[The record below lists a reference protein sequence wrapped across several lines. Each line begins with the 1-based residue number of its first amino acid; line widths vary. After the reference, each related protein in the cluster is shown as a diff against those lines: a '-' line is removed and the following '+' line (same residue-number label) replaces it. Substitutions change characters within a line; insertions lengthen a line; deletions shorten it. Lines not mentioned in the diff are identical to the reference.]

1 MANISFHHK
10 GEFSMHITITGKLG
24 SGKSTVAKK
33 LVEQYGFEIFSTGA
47 ILRAAAAERGMDV
60 LELNKEL
67 SAKLD
72 SDRSMD
78 DLIDNTTIRV
88 AAERKDDKL
97 IFDSRMAWHFVPDSF
112 KVFVT
117 VAPCVAAER
126 VMKDP
131 RPGEPAEDVDELCA
145 ELVER
150 SKVEQARFQA
160 LYGVDYYDYNN
171 YNLVVDS
178 SNRTPDEI
186 VSIIWEGF
194 NAYMADPAGFGH
206 KELL

>member
-1 MANISFHHK
+1 
-10 GEFSMHITITGKLG
+10 MHITITGKLG

-150 SKVEQARFQA
+150 SKVEQARFLY
-160 LYGVDYYDYNN
+160 LYGVDYYDYKNFD
-171 YNLVVDS
+171 LVVDS
-178 SNRTPDEI
+178 SHRTPDE
-186 VSIIWEGF
+186 VTALVWEYC
-194 NAYMADPAGFGH
+194 NLYMKDPEGYVH
-206 KELL
+206 TELL

>member
-1 MANISFHHK
+1 
-10 GEFSMHITITGKLG
+10 MHITITGKLG

-33 LVEQYGFEIFSTGA
+33 LVERYGFEIFSTGA
-47 ILRAAAAERGMDV
+47 ILRAAAAERGMDL

-67 SAKLD
+67 NSKLD

-117 VAPCVAAER
+117 VEPRVAAER

-150 SKVEQARFQA
+150 SKVEQSRFMQ

-171 YNLVVDS
+171 FNLVVDS
-178 SNRTPDEI
+178 SRRTPDEI
-186 VSIIWEGF
+186 VTLIWEGF
-194 NAYMADPAGFGH
+194 NAYMQDPAGYGH
-206 KELL
+206 KEIL

>member
-1 MANISFHHK
+1 
-10 GEFSMHITITGKLG
+10 MHITITGKLG

-33 LVEQYGFEIFSTGA
+33 LVELYGFEIFSTGA

-117 VAPCVAAER
+117 VAPRVAAER

-131 RPGEPAEDVDELCA
+131 RPGEPAEDIDELCA

-194 NAYMADPAGFGH
+194 NAYMADPAGYGH

>member
-1 MANISFHHK
+1 
-10 GEFSMHITITGKLG
+10 MHITITGKLG

-33 LVEQYGFEIFSTGA
+33 LVELYGFEIFSTGA

-88 AAERKDDKL
+88 ASERKDDKL
-97 IFDSRMAWHFVPDSF
+97 IFDSRMAWHFVPGSF

-117 VAPCVAAER
+117 VDPRVAAER

-131 RPGEPAEDVDELCA
+131 RPGEPAEDIDELCA
-145 ELVER
+145 ELIER
-150 SKVEQARFQA
+150 SKVEQSRFQT

-178 SNRTPDEI
+178 SRRTPDEI
-186 VSIIWEGF
+186 VALIWEGF
-194 NAYMADPAGFGH
+194 NAYMADPAGYGH
-206 KELL
+206 KEML

>member
-1 MANISFHHK
+1 
-10 GEFSMHITITGKLG
+10 MHITITGKLG

-33 LVEQYGFEIFSTGA
+33 LVERYGFEIFSTGA
-47 ILRAAAAERGMDV
+47 ILRAAAAERGMDL

-67 SAKLD
+67 NSKLD

-88 AAERKDDKL
+88 AAERKNDKL
-97 IFDSRMAWHFVPDSF
+97 IFDSRMAWHFVPGAF

-117 VAPCVAAER
+117 VDPRVAAER

-150 SKVEQARFQA
+150 SKVEQARFQY
-160 LYGVDYYDYNN
+160 LYGVDYYDYKNFD
-171 YNLVVDS
+171 LVVDS
-178 SNRTPDEI
+178 SNRTPDEVMAI
-186 VSIIWEGF
+186 VWEHF
-194 NAYMADPAGFGH
+194 NAFLLDPAGYEH
-206 KELL
+206 PELL

>member
-1 MANISFHHK
+1 
-10 GEFSMHITITGKLG
+10 MHITITGKLG

-33 LVEQYGFEIFSTGA
+33 LVELYGFEIFSTGA

-117 VAPCVAAER
+117 VEPRVAAER

-131 RPGEPAEDVDELCA
+131 RPGEPAEDIDELCA

-150 SKVEQARFQA
+150 SKVEQSRFMQ

-171 YNLVVDS
+171 FNLVVDS
-178 SNRTPDEI
+178 SRRTPDEI
-186 VSIIWEGF
+186 VALIWEGF
-194 NAYMADPAGFGH
+194 NEYIQDPAGYGP

>member
-1 MANISFHHK
+1 
-10 GEFSMHITITGKLG
+10 MHITITGKLG

-33 LVEQYGFEIFSTGA
+33 LVEQFGFEIFSTGA

-186 VSIIWEGF
+186 VAIIWEGF

>member
-1 MANISFHHK
+1 
-10 GEFSMHITITGKLG
+10 MHITITGKLG

-33 LVEQYGFEIFSTGA
+33 LVELYGFEIFSTGA

-117 VAPCVAAER
+117 VAPCVAAAR

-131 RPGEPAEDVDELCA
+131 RPGEPCEDENALCA

-150 SKVEQARFQA
+150 SKVEQARFRA

-178 SNRTPDEI
+178 SHRTPDE
-186 VSIIWEGF
+186 VVALIWEGF
-194 NAYMADPAGFGH
+194 NAYLQDPAGYGH
-206 KELL
+206 KEML

>member
-1 MANISFHHK
+1 
-10 GEFSMHITITGKLG
+10 MHITITGKLG

-33 LVEQYGFEIFSTGA
+33 LVERYGFEIFSTGA
-47 ILRAAAAERGMDV
+47 ILRAAAAERGMD
-60 LELNKEL
+60 LLDLNKEL
-67 SAKLD
+67 NSKLD

-97 IFDSRMAWHFVPDSF
+97 IFDSRMAWPFVPGAF

-117 VAPCVAAER
+117 VDPRVAAER

-150 SKVEQARFQA
+150 RKVEQARFQY
-160 LYGVDYYDYNN
+160 LYGVDYYDYKNFD
-171 YNLVVDS
+171 LVVDS
-178 SNRTPDEI
+178 SSRTPDEVMAI
-186 VSIIWEGF
+186 VWEHF
-194 NAYMADPAGFGH
+194 NAFLQDPSGYEH
-206 KELL
+206 TELL

>member
-1 MANISFHHK
+1 
-10 GEFSMHITITGKLG
+10 MHITITGKLG

-33 LVEQYGFEIFSTGA
+33 LVELYGFEIFSTGA

-88 AAERKDDKL
+88 ASERKDDKL
-97 IFDSRMAWHFVPDSF
+97 IFDSRMAWHFVPGSF

-117 VAPCVAAER
+117 VDPRVAAER

-131 RPGEPAEDVDELCA
+131 RPGEPAEDIDELCA
-145 ELVER
+145 ELIER
-150 SKVEQARFQA
+150 SKVEQSRFQT

-178 SNRTPDEI
+178 SRRTPDEI
-186 VSIIWEGF
+186 VSLIWEGF
-194 NAYMADPAGFGH
+194 NAYMQDPAGYGH

>member
-1 MANISFHHK
+1 
-10 GEFSMHITITGKLG
+10 MHITITGKLG

-33 LVEQYGFEIFSTGA
+33 LVELYGFEIFSTGA

-88 AAERKDDKL
+88 ASERKDDKL

-117 VAPCVAAER
+117 VEPRVAAER

-150 SKVEQARFQA
+150 SKVEQSRFMQ

-171 YNLVVDS
+171 FNLVVDS
-178 SNRTPDEI
+178 SRRTPDEI
-186 VSIIWEGF
+186 VALIWEGF
-194 NAYMADPAGFGH
+194 NAYMQDPAGYGH

>member
-1 MANISFHHK
+1 
-10 GEFSMHITITGKLG
+10 MHITITGKLG

-33 LVEQYGFEIFSTGA
+33 LVELYGFEIFSTGA

-88 AAERKDDKL
+88 ASERKDDKL

-117 VAPCVAAER
+117 VEPRVAAER

-131 RPGEPAEDVDELCA
+131 RPGEPAEDIDELCA

-150 SKVEQARFQA
+150 SKVEQSRFMQ

-171 YNLVVDS
+171 FNLVVDS
-178 SNRTPDEI
+178 SRRTPDEI
-186 VSIIWEGF
+186 VALIWEGF
-194 NAYMADPAGFGH
+194 NAYMQDPAGYGH
-206 KELL
+206 KEIL

>member
-1 MANISFHHK
+1 
-10 GEFSMHITITGKLG
+10 MHITITGKLG

-33 LVEQYGFEIFSTGA
+33 LVELYGFEIFSTGA

-88 AAERKDDKL
+88 ASERKDDKL

-117 VAPCVAAER
+117 VDPRVAAER

-131 RPGEPAEDVDELCA
+131 RPGEPAEDIDELCA

-150 SKVEQARFQA
+150 SKVEQSRFQT

-178 SNRTPDEI
+178 SHRTPDEI
-186 VSIIWEGF
+186 VALIWEGF
-194 NAYMADPAGFGH
+194 NAYMADPAGYGH

>member
-1 MANISFHHK
+1 
-10 GEFSMHITITGKLG
+10 MHITITGKLG

-33 LVEQYGFEIFSTGA
+33 LVELYGFEIFSTGA

-88 AAERKDDKL
+88 ASERKDDKL

-117 VAPCVAAER
+117 VDPRVAAER

-131 RPGEPAEDVDELCA
+131 RPGEPAEDIDELCA

-150 SKVEQARFQA
+150 SKVEQSRFQT

-178 SNRTPDEI
+178 SHRTPDEI
-186 VSIIWEGF
+186 VSLIWEGF
-194 NAYMADPAGFGH
+194 NAYMADPAGYGH

>member
-1 MANISFHHK
+1 
-10 GEFSMHITITGKLG
+10 MHITITGKLG

-67 SAKLD
+67 NAKLD

-78 DLIDNTTIRV
+78 DLIDSTTVRV
-88 AAERKDDKL
+88 ASERKDDKL
-97 IFDSRMAWHFVPDSF
+97 IFDSRMAWHFVPGAF

-117 VAPCVAAER
+117 VDPRVAAER

-150 SKVEQARFQA
+150 SKVEQARFQY
-160 LYGVDYYDYNN
+160 LYGVDYYDYKNFD
-171 YNLVVDS
+171 LVVDS
-178 SNRTPDEI
+178 STRTPDEVTAI
-186 VSIIWEGF
+186 VWENF
-194 NAYMADPAGFGH
+194 NAFLADPAGYQH
-206 KELL
+206 TELL

>member
-1 MANISFHHK
+1 
-10 GEFSMHITITGKLG
+10 MHITITGKLG

-33 LVEQYGFEIFSTGA
+33 LVERYGFEIFSTGA
-47 ILRAAAAERGMDV
+47 ILRAAAAERGMD
-60 LELNKEL
+60 LLDLNKEL
-67 SAKLD
+67 NSKLD

-88 AAERKDDKL
+88 ASERRDDKL
-97 IFDSRMAWHFVPDSF
+97 IFDSRMAWHFVPGAF

-117 VAPCVAAER
+117 VDPRVAAER

-150 SKVEQARFQA
+150 SKVEQARFQY
-160 LYGVDYYDYNN
+160 LYGVDYYDYKNFD
-171 YNLVVDS
+171 LVVDS
-178 SNRTPDEI
+178 SNRTPDEVMAI
-186 VSIIWEGF
+186 VWEHF
-194 NAYMADPAGFGH
+194 NAFLQDPTGYEH
-206 KELL
+206 TELL

>member
-1 MANISFHHK
+1 
-10 GEFSMHITITGKLG
+10 MHITITGKLG

-33 LVEQYGFEIFSTGA
+33 LVELYGFEIFSTGA

-117 VAPCVAAER
+117 VEPRVAAER

-131 RPGEPAEDVDELCA
+131 RPGEPAEDIDELCA

-150 SKVEQARFQA
+150 SKVEQSRFMQ

-178 SNRTPDEI
+178 SRRTPDEI
-186 VSIIWEGF
+186 VSLIWEGF
-194 NAYMADPAGFGH
+194 NAYMADPAGYGH
-206 KELL
+206 KEML

>member
-1 MANISFHHK
+1 
-10 GEFSMHITITGKLG
+10 MHISITGKLG

-33 LVEQYGFEIFSTGA
+33 LAELYGFEIFSTGA
-47 ILRAAAAERGMDV
+47 ILRAAAAERGMD
-60 LELNKEL
+60 LLDLNKEL
-67 SAKLD
+67 NSKLD

-88 AAERKDDKL
+88 AAERKDDLL
-97 IFDSRMAWHFVPDSF
+97 IFDSRMAWHFVPASF

-117 VAPCVAAER
+117 VDPCVAAER

-131 RPGEPAEDVDELCA
+131 RPGEPAEDVNELCA

-150 SKVEQARFQA
+150 SKVEQARFQY

-171 YNLVVDS
+171 FNLVVDS

-186 VSIIWEGF
+186 VALVWEGF
-194 NAYMADPAGFGH
+194 NAYAKDPLGYGH
-206 KELL
+206 KEFL

>member
-1 MANISFHHK
+1 
-10 GEFSMHITITGKLG
+10 MHISITGKLG

-33 LVEQYGFEIFSTGA
+33 LTELYGFEIFSTGA
-47 ILRAAAAERGMDV
+47 ILRAAAAERGMDL

-67 SAKLD
+67 NSKLD

-78 DLIDNTTIRV
+78 DLIDSTTVRV
-88 AAERKDDKL
+88 AGERKGDKL

-117 VAPCVAAER
+117 VDPCVAAAR

-150 SKVEQARFQA
+150 SRVEQERFRY
-160 LYGVDYYDYNN
+160 LYGVDYYDYKNFD
-171 YNLVVDS
+171 LVVDS
-178 SNRTPDEI
+178 SSRTPDE
-186 VSIIWEGF
+186 VVALVWESF
-194 NAYMADPAGFGH
+194 NAYREDPAAFGH
-206 KELL
+206 KEYL

>member
-1 MANISFHHK
+1 
-10 GEFSMHITITGKLG
+10 MHITITGKLG

-33 LVEQYGFEIFSTGA
+33 LTELYGFEIFSTGA
-47 ILRAAAAERGMDV
+47 ILRAAAAERGMDL

-67 SAKLD
+67 NANLD

-88 AAERKDDKL
+88 ASERKGDKL
-97 IFDSRMAWHFVPDSF
+97 IFDSRMAWHFVPEAF

-117 VAPCVAAER
+117 VDPRVAAER

-150 SKVEQARFQA
+150 SKVEQARFQY
-160 LYGVDYYDYNN
+160 LYGVDYYDYKNFD
-171 YNLVVDS
+171 LVVDS
-178 SNRTPDEI
+178 SARTPDEVTAI
-186 VSIIWEGF
+186 VWEHF
-194 NAYMADPAGFGH
+194 NAFLQDPAGYEH
-206 KELL
+206 TELL

>member
-1 MANISFHHK
+1 
-10 GEFSMHITITGKLG
+10 
-24 SGKSTVAKK
+24 
-33 LVEQYGFEIFSTGA
+33 
-47 ILRAAAAERGMDV
+47 
-60 LELNKEL
+60 
-67 SAKLD
+67 
-72 SDRSMD
+72 
-78 DLIDNTTIRV
+78 
-88 AAERKDDKL
+88 
-97 IFDSRMAWHFVPDSF
+97 
-112 KVFVT
+112 
-117 VAPCVAAER
+117 
-126 VMKDP
+126 MKDP
-131 RPGEPAEDVDELCA
+131 RPGEPAEDIDELCA

>member
-1 MANISFHHK
+1 
-10 GEFSMHITITGKLG
+10 MHITITGKLG

-33 LVEQYGFEIFSTGA
+33 LVEQFGFEIFSTGA

-88 AAERKDDKL
+88 ANERKDDKL

-117 VAPCVAAER
+117 VAPCVAAAR

-131 RPGEPAEDVDELCA
+131 RPGEPCEDENALCA

-150 SKVEQARFQA
+150 SKVEQARFMQ

-178 SNRTPDEI
+178 SNRTPDE
-186 VSIIWEGF
+186 VVALIWEGF
-194 NAYMADPAGFGH
+194 NAYVQDPAGYGH
-206 KELL
+206 KEML

>member
-1 MANISFHHK
+1 
-10 GEFSMHITITGKLG
+10 MHITITGKLG

-33 LVEQYGFEIFSTGA
+33 LVELYGFEIFSTGA

-117 VAPCVAAER
+117 VEPRVAAER

-131 RPGEPAEDVDELCA
+131 RPGEPAEDIDELCA

-150 SKVEQARFQA
+150 SKVEQSRFMQ

-178 SNRTPDEI
+178 SRRTPDEI
-186 VSIIWEGF
+186 VALIWEGF
-194 NAYMADPAGFGH
+194 NAYMADPAGYGH
-206 KELL
+206 KEML

>member
-1 MANISFHHK
+1 
-10 GEFSMHITITGKLG
+10 MHITITGRLG

-33 LVEQYGFEIFSTGA
+33 LTELYGFEIFSTGA
-47 ILRAAAAERGMDV
+47 ILRAAAAERGMD
-60 LELNKEL
+60 LLDLNKEL
-67 SAKLD
+67 NSKLD

-88 AAERKDDKL
+88 ASERKDDKL
-97 IFDSRMAWHFVPDSF
+97 IFDSRLAWHFVPDAF

-117 VAPCVAAER
+117 VDPCVAAER

-150 SKVEQARFQA
+150 SRVEQERFRY
-160 LYGVDYYDYNN
+160 LYGVDYYDYQNFD
-171 YNLVVDS
+171 LVVDS
-178 SNRTPDEI
+178 SRRTPDEVTAI
-186 VSIIWEGF
+186 VWEHF
-194 NAYMADPAGFGH
+194 LAFMKDPDGYVH
-206 KELL
+206 TEIL